1 MITEYLPF
9 FGSLISL
16 NIMIS
21 RSIILWQMEEFHSF
35 LRLITVFLCMC
46 VCVCVYIYLNIG
58 VQIPFELV
66 VLFSLDIYPEMELV
80 KKKW

>member
-1 MITEYLPF
+1 
-9 FGSLISL
+9 
-16 NIMIS
+16 
-21 RSIILWQMEEFHSF
+21 
-35 LRLITVFLCMC
+35 MC

-80 KKKW
+80 KKKMVSLFLASLRNFILF